1 MAIHCFVNSR
11 HLDSLVVVVIGFLLE
26 VLLQERV
33 SFGLLC
39 PHTAKKHRWYEETI
53 NSIATNPMSPAGL
66 EGGVIACGVGL
77 VDAGTIL
84 NIIGDQDHRAA
95 EGAHL
100 GVLCVH
106 LEGTR
111 SRSYLLSKSRL

>member
-1 MAIHCFVNSR
+1 MAN
-11 HLDSLVVVVIGFLLE
+11 
-26 VLLQERV
+26 
-33 SFGLLC
+33 
-39 PHTAKKHRWYEETI
+39 
-53 NSIATNPMSPAGL
+53 MSPAGL
-66 EGGVIACGVGL
+66 EGGVVARGVGL
-77 VDAGTIL
+77 VDAGTVL
-84 NIIGDQDHRAA
+84 DVIGDQDHRAA